1 MTQIPL
7 VSLAD
12 TVTKEYIFWTT
23 STLRL
28 VVIYVV
34 YNQRFNTDLNYSAS
48 GKGYAAF
55 NANHTLPERQQK
67 ADFCMA
73 KAQDTSDDCKDLF
86 Y

>member
-34 YNQRFNTDLNYSAS
+34 YDQRFNTDLNYSAS
-48 GKGYAAF
+48 GEGV
-55 NANHTLPERQQK
+55 R
-67 ADFCMA
+67 DF
-73 KAQDTSDDCKDLF
+73 
-86 Y
+86 